1 MEVANKRV
9 VEIDYTL
16 KDNEGNVL
24 DSSEG
29 REPLAFI
36 QGTQSI
42 IPGLEQGIEGWEE
55 GQSGAVE
62 VAPEDGYGEHNDEL
76 KQEVPKD
83 VFQADSEIEPGMRFQ
98 AVGEGGQTQ
107 IITVVKVE
115 DDKVLIDA
123 NHPLAG
129 QTLHFDVKIAGV
141 RDATD
146 DELEAGQP
154 AGADEEQ

>member
-1 MEVANKRV
+1 MEVADKRV
-9 VEIDYTL
+9 VEIEYTL
-16 KDNEGNVL
+16 KDQEGTVL

-29 REPLAFI
+29 RDPLAFV

-42 IPGLEQGIEGWEE
+42 IPGLEKGIEGWKE
-55 GQSGAVE
+55 GDSGAVE
-62 VAPEDGYGEHNDEL
+62 VKPEDGYGERNDEL
-76 KQEVPKD
+76 QQEVPKD
-83 VFQADSEIEPGMRFQ
+83 IFQADTEIEPGMRFQ
-98 AVGEGGQTQ
+98 AQSEQGAQ

-141 RDATD
+141 REATET
-146 DELEAGQP
+146 ELESGQP
-154 AGADEEQ
+154 DGADEEQ

>member
-1 MEVANKRV
+1 MEVANQRV

-16 KDNEGNVL
+16 KDSEGNVL

-42 IPGLEQGIEGWEE
+42 IPGLEKGIDGWEQ
-55 GQSGAVE
+55 GQSGEVE
-62 VAPEDGYGEHNDEL
+62 VAPADGYGEHNDEL

-83 VFQADSEIEPGMRFQ
+83 IFQADAEIEPGMRFQ

-141 RDATD
+141 REATAE
-146 DELEAGQP
+146 ELESGEP